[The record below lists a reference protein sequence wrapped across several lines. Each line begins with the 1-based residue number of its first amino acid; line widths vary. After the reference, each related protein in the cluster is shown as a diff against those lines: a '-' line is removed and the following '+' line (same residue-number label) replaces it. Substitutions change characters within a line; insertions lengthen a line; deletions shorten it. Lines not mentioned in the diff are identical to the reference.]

1 MQQFLVEIRE
11 KQKAYELQL
20 KKEQELEEA
29 RLAALA
35 IEEAKKEQLEM
46 DQE

>member
-11 KQKAYELQL
+11 KQKAYEQQL
-20 KKEQELEEA
+20 KLEQEQEEA

-35 IEEAKKEQLEM
+35 AEQAK
-46 DQE
+46 